1 MKKLLTSLAISAA
14 LLASVAHSEENNKMY
29 LEVGYA
35 HTKFE
40 ETGAFSANTGI
51 AALRLG
57 YNFTKNFA
65 AEVIVAQGLDSAT
78 VDVDVPGFGIVPASI
93 KVDSAYGFYL
103 KGKVEVANG
112 FELFAKP
119 GYVHARVKIS
129 ALGLSDSTS
138 DDSFSWAVG
147 GQYNFTDT
155 VYGQIDY
162 ASYYDK
168 NGDKVSGPSI
178 SIGFKF

>member
-1 MKKLLTSLAISAA
+1 MRKLLPFLAISAA
-14 LLASVAHSEENNKMY
+14 LVSSVAYSQEDNKMY

-35 HTKFE
+35 HTKIE
-40 ETGAFSANTGI
+40 ETGAFSENTGI
-51 AALRLG
+51 AAVRFG

-65 AEVIVAQGLDSAT
+65 AEAFVATGLDSAK
-78 VDVDVPGFGIVPASI
+78 VDVDVPGVGIVTADI

-103 KGKVEVANG
+103 KGKVEVADG

-119 GYVHARVKIS
+119 GYVHAKVKVS

-147 GQYNFTDT
+147 GQYNFTDRI
-155 VYGQIDY
+155 YGQIDY

-168 NGDKVSGPSI
+168 SGDKVSGPSI